1 MPDFMEQRRLTRL
14 LDRAA
19 KQLADVEAPQK
30 GWIAAMRGALGM
42 SAEYVAQR
50 KGVSRNAVYQ
60 AERSEKDGA
69 VSLKQ
74 MEQLATA
81 MGGTF
86 VYAIIP
92 NTRIDNMKY
101 RQAKLK
107 AAQQL
112 TEIESA
118 LSWPADEQQDWIDD
132 KAAELIHDMPSH
144 FWEDISNN

>member
-14 LDRAA
+14 LDQAA
-19 KQLADVEAPQK
+19 KQLADTEAPEK
-30 GWIAAMRGALGM
+30 GWIATMRGALGM

-74 MEQLATA
+74 MEQLAKA
-81 MGGTF
+81 MGGKF

-92 NTRIDNMKY
+92 EDRIDDMKY
-101 RQAKLK
+101 RQARSK
-107 AAQQL
+107 AIQL
-112 TEIESA
+112 LNELEA
-118 LSWPADEQQDWIDD
+118 AKNWPADEMQDWIDD
-132 KAAELIHDMPSH
+132 KAAELLHDMPSN
-144 FWEDISNN
+144 FWEDPG